1 MHMVGP
7 YLTTT
12 KYSGK
17 GKKNSNTAK
26 AREATAKHDAWLRKQ
41 GLHPE
46 QRDLA
51 KAFKGKHKID
61 LPNLKVE
68 SSVPLGNNIA
78 VKGGFRN
85 GIMDNLHNE
94 SEAVQQEIMEK
105 ASRTEVA
112 YNKGP
117 IMYHSPNVDRTQ
129 LGSRS
134 RRG

>member
-7 YLTTT
+7 YQTTT

-17 GKKNSNTAK
+17 GKKKPNTAA

-46 QRDLA
+46 QRELV
-51 KAFKGKHKID
+51 KAFKGKHTID
-61 LPNLKVE
+61 MPDLKVE
-68 SSVPLGNNIA
+68 SNAPLGNNLA

-94 SEAVQQEIMEK
+94 TESVRQEILDK
-105 ASRTEVA
+105 AKRVDIG
-112 YNKGP
+112 YNKGGLIYVTP
-117 IMYHSPNVDRTQ
+117 GTDPTT
-129 LGSRS
+129 LGSKS
-134 RRG
+134 RR